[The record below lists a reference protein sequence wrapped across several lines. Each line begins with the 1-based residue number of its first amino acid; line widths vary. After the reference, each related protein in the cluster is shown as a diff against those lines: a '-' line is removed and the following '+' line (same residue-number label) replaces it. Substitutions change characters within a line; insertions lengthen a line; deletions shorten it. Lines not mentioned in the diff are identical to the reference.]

1 MGMLEKENPSTG
13 SGQRPEM
20 PLKTQAELLGISYS
34 SLFYEPVPPSARELA
49 IKPVNVN

>member
-34 SLFYEPVPPSARELA
+34 SLFYEPVPPSAVTVHWLVA
-49 IKPVNVN
+49 AV